1 MLGGVKLL
9 NIDSCTDLNGKFQSQ
24 KSSMLRKYKT
34 KLCQTHTQLYYLC
47 APDQKRL
54 SENMSMTS

>member
-1 MLGGVKLL
+1 MENVKK
-9 NIDSCTDLNGKFQSQ
+9 IQ
-24 KSSMLRKYKT
+24 T